1 MMYNKKEMFVL
12 PGGTMREEIR
22 LGNEALA
29 HNDLDRARQYF
40 QQLLSQ
46 GGTVLQERIAENR
59 LREIREKT
67 EALQHPVP
75 AKPRLRRKTTEGKK
89 ATPDDPPS
97 RVIRPPDRPIV
108 VIRKH

>member
-1 MMYNKKEMFVL
+1 
-12 PGGTMREEIR
+12 MREEIR

-29 HNDLDRARQYF
+29 RNEFETARQYF

-67 EALQHPVP
+67 EALQSPVP
-75 AKPRLRRKTTEGKK
+75 SKPRLRRKTAEGKK
-89 ATPDDPPS
+89 TTPDEPPS